1 MAFSLF
7 PDHVLWIIAKILWAY
22 VIFRRGDFMNPIDFV
37 LEVDGENIP
46 MNDFVKK
53 ILSGMIS
60 GSIGSLHGI
69 EEDWKTL
76 NIKLIRK

>member
-1 MAFSLF
+1 
-7 PDHVLWIIAKILWAY
+7 
-22 VIFRRGDFMNPIDFV
+22 MNHIDFV